1 MRHER
6 LYGLAGPGGVDGEGK
21 PSGAGSAFGSLE
33 PKGLGTDVPLDGV
46 VGIAPGAGRLTAG
59 GIAGM

>member
-1 MRHER
+1 
-6 LYGLAGPGGVDGEGK
+6 LAGPGGVDGEGK